1 MTPFSRDEIDFLKQ
15 AALFSW
21 KEHLTRKIKLIFE
34 TLHDELA
41 ARLDPKT
48 LLAPAE
54 TDFSRWQVV
63 RGERFEELP
72 YAYLDFPQYFSRGNK
87 FAYRSMFWWGH
98 GFFFAMILEGEHL
111 DRYRRNLL
119 GAYERLADRGLMLSL
134 AKTPWEWAHRGP
146 NVLAL
151 RSDNER
157 EVADALTQRTFLKL
171 QSFLDFDRL
180 LGQEDIVTRRATE
193 TFELLRPVVRR

>member
-1 MTPFSRDEIDFLKQ
+1 MTPFSRDEIEFLKQ
-15 AALFSW
+15 AAVFSW
-21 KEHLTRKIKLIFE
+21 KEQLTRKIQLIFE

-41 ARLDPKT
+41 ARLDSET

-54 TDFSRWQVV
+54 MDFSRWQVV

-72 YAYLDFPQYFSRGNK
+72 YAYLDFPQAFSRRNK

-111 DRYRRNLL
+111 DHYRRNLL
-119 GAYERLADRGLMLSL
+119 DAYECLADRGLMLSL
-134 AKTPWEWAHRGP
+134 AETPWTWAHRGP

-151 RSDNER
+151 RSDNR
-157 EVADALTQRTFLKL
+157 GEVADALAQRTFLKL

-180 LGQEDIVTRRATE
+180 LGQEDVVMRQAAE